1 MSLCPLRTELEE
13 LIAGRLDAERHRELD
28 AHIAA
33 CPSCQAT
40 LETLAEPQ
48 DAFLS
53 AVHELATLAVHS
65 ASPPLQQAIDRIKLL
80 PHVGD
85 AASAVQASNAF
96 VDHTLGDFRIARQV
110 GRGGMGIVYEAQQ
123 ISLGRKVALKTLPFA
138 GLLDPRR
145 LQRFQNE
152 ARAAA
157 SLEHPHI
164 VPVYAVG
171 VDRSVYYYAMRFIDG
186 PNLSEIIDQLRRQA
200 QLTPSAGGNAASTMT
215 LPPAVKAAVAAHR
228 IGGTPAPE
236 SRQNGS
242 DRQASDPEDGD
253 ELDSD
258 SLQLWADDTSP
269 IAAAPTEDGAPPG
282 PADRSELLGPK
293 HIRRVARHM
302 IEAARALDYAHER
315 GVVHRDIKPSNLML
329 DTNGVLWITDFGL
342 ARIEADPTFS
352 ATGEVMGTL
361 RYMSPEQALGK
372 RGVVDHRSDIYSLGV
387 TLYELLTL
395 TPIFPDEPD
404 PVVLAKIAAEDPTP
418 PRQLNRSIPVDL
430 ETIVLKAMSKEADE
444 RYATASE
451 FADDLTLF
459 LEQRKIKA
467 RRRGLADRL
476 ARWLRR
482 HPAGLGVVGTAVIAL
497 LLMAV
502 GFASYSAVLRQTIK
516 ERDESNAQ
524 LKVASIKAADALRES
539 KESGER
545 ADRALRESR
554 QQIYA
559 QDIEQAGQAFA
570 TEDVSLVSNL
580 LGRHVPRGGE
590 SDLRGFEW
598 YWLHSRSL
606 GIGKTIQLSKK
617 PLYDVQFSPDGKRL
631 AAGGADAV
639 LYVLD
644 APTERELLRVPTGQG
659 EINASVFAPN
669 GKIIA
674 TSGDDST
681 IRLWNARDG
690 KPVLCIKGPKEAQ
703 PHALLFTR
711 DGRQIVSTWDDPVIR
726 IWDAATGALA
736 GELKANTLN
745 VEQIALAPDGKT
757 LASAGQDGVGEG
769 VPGNDGTARLWDL
782 ATRQCRRVFRSRDG
796 RCLALA
802 FSPDAK
808 LLATGSRDRTVRVWK
823 CGEGTS
829 AVAGRLR
836 DAMHDVCFLP
846 DGDGIAAADGGGTI
860 RVWKLPHDF
869 GSKPETGSTAFSSI
883 PDGQSDKS
891 IAGWQ
896 RHAGPIHRLMPD
908 PLRNGLASAG
918 NDGTVTLTEMRAAI
932 EGPRVDLNLP
942 AGIFQFRFGRD
953 DELLC
958 NDKRSHLGDQGYAHH
973 AWIDSL
979 ETGKREHFGGADDD
993 RLSGMT
999 LTPEGSALLLGHLH
1013 GQITIHHRDARQ
1025 TFETWDLHWDPRPA
1039 NHPEWNMIIDQLD
1052 FAPDGRTLIVRIG
1065 DGPGSLRLYDYSR
1078 RKQLDQFPTQF
1089 ADEPSVLSGSG
1100 RWLAL
1105 KTGHAGSLWDLR
1117 TFSSRAF
1124 ASPDTILALA
1134 ISPDER
1140 VFASGGDGRKISLRS
1155 LPDGLAQKDLIGH
1168 AAFVTCL
1175 AFSPDGRSLLSGD
1188 LAGTVKVW
1196 SVKTGRFLCD
1206 LPRQERKIERIEFS
1220 PSGRYLA
1227 YSVVQGP
1234 IVVFDLRK
1242 LKTDD

>member
-28 AHIAA
+28 GHIAA

-85 AASAVQASNAF
+85 AASAAQESNAF

-269 IAAAPTEDGAPPG
+269 IAAAPTEDGAPSR

-329 DTNGVLWITDFGL
+329 DTNAVLWITDFGL

-524 LKVASIKAADALRES
+524 LKVANIKAADALRES

-545 ADRALRESR
+545 ADRALQESR
-554 QQIYA
+554 QQVYA
-559 QDIEQAGQAFA
+559 QDVEHA
-570 TEDVSLVSNL
+570 TRALASEDVSQAFNL
-580 LGRHVPRGGE
+580 LGQYVPHGGE

-598 YWLHSRSL
+598 YWLRSRS
-606 GIGKTIQLSKK
+606 IGTGQNVHLSQK
-617 PLYDVQFSPDGKRL
+617 PLYDVGFSPDGLRL
-631 AAGGADAV
+631 AAGGGDGV

-644 APTERELLRVPTGQG
+644 TRTGREVLRVPTGQI
-659 EINASVFAPN
+659 EINGTVFTPD
-669 GKIIA
+669 GKTIA
-674 TSGDDST
+674 TSGDDAT

-690 KPVLCIKGPKEAQ
+690 KPVLCIKGPKETQ
-703 PHALLFTR
+703 PHALVFTR
-711 DGRQIVSTWDDPVIR
+711 DGRQIVSSWDDPVIR
-726 IWDAATGALA
+726 IWNSATGTLV
-736 GELKANTLN
+736 GELKAQTVDVAQL
-745 VEQIALAPDGKT
+745 ALSPDGKT
-757 LASAGQDGVGEG
+757 LASAGRDGS
-769 VPGNDGTARLWDL
+769 PGNDGTARLWNL
-782 ATRQCRRVFRSRDG
+782 ETRQCRRVFRAQDG
-796 RCLALA
+796 RCLAVA
-802 FSPDAK
+802 FSPDGK
-808 LLATGSRDRTVRVWK
+808 LLATGSLDRTIRVWK
-823 CGEGTS
+823 CSAGTT

-836 DAMHDVCFLP
+836 DVMHDICFLP
-846 DGDGIAAADGGGTI
+846 SGDGIAAADGGGTI
-860 RVWKLPHDF
+860 RVWELPRHF
-869 GSKPETGSTAFSSI
+869 GSGPTTDSGANSSI
-883 PDGQSDKS
+883 SEGQSDKS
-891 IAGWQ
+891 VVRWQ
-896 RHAGPIHRLMPD
+896 RHTGPIHRLMPD
-908 PLRNGLASAG
+908 PARNTLASAG
-918 NDGTVTLTEMRAAI
+918 NDGTVSLTDMRTGA
-932 EGPRVDLNLP
+932 EGLRVDLNVPPRVFEFTLQP
-942 AGIFQFRFGRD
+942 N

-958 NDKRSHLGDQGYAHH
+958 SDKRSQLETKGPGYH
-973 AWIDSL
+973 AWIYGL
-979 ETGKREHFGGADDD
+979 ETGQCEEFSGAVED

-999 LTPEGSALLLGHLH
+999 LTPDGRSLLLGHHH
-1013 GQITIHHRDARQ
+1013 GKITIHARQ
-1025 TFETWDLHWDPRPA
+1025 APHTSETWDLHWDTYPKG
-1039 NHPEWNMIIDQLD
+1039 HPEAKTIIDQLE
-1052 FAPDGRTLIVRIG
+1052 FAPDGRTLIVRMG
-1065 DGPGSLRLYDYSR
+1065 DSAGSLRLYDYR
-1078 RKQLDQFPTQF
+1078 ERKQLDQFPTQT
-1089 ADEPSVLSGSG
+1089 ADEPVVLSRSG
-1100 RWLAL
+1100 RWLAGKL
-1105 KTGHAGSLWDLR
+1105 GRVGSLWDLR
-1117 TFSSRAF
+1117 SQAFSGGQFGSAN
-1124 ASPDTILALA
+1124 TILALA
-1134 ISPDER
+1134 IAPDER
-1140 VFASGGDGRKISLRS
+1140 VFASGGEDRKISLRG
-1155 LPDGLAQKDLIGH
+1155 LPDGLVQKELIGH
-1168 AAFVTCL
+1168 QAFVTCL
-1175 AFSPDGRSLLSGD
+1175 AFSPDGRTLLSGD

-1196 SVKTGRFLCD
+1196 SVQTGRFLCD
-1206 LPRQERKIERIEFS
+1206 LAHQARKIERIQFS
-1220 PSGRYLA
+1220 PSGRYLVYAA
-1227 YSVVQGP
+1227 YQGP
-1234 IVVFDLRK
+1234 LVVFNLRK
-1242 LKTDD
+1242 LKADD